1 MRLRPVPRCQAPAV
15 SCVQTSVRRAWPS
28 PVAGGSSGRGS
39 VRRPSACRVRALG
52 AQRRLGREPAV
63 VGGWR
68 VRAWTGPVQGGLPS
82 PQQSCHPPRAPA
94 RGDPGARKAGAL
106 PPSHHGPQALP
117 QGRTGEPA
125 LRQEER
131 SSACTGPAEK
141 PGWHGL
147 CAEQGARRAGRRLLR
162 PVTPVRVNT
171 SDRPA
176 VCAGCLLK
184 PGCVCPEHFSSAHR
198 DWQGHGRTDRRPPT
212 PPPARGPRTRP
223 TPGLGEQAAARA
235 PRAPL
240 LLLSWLRQPGGR

>member
-1 MRLRPVPRCQAPAV
+1 MLGLPLWREAPRGEAVCADRAPAV
-15 SCVQTSVRRAWPS
+15 CGRWAHRGGWDVSPPS
-28 PVAGGSSGRGS
+28 WAGGVSEPGRA
-39 VRRPSACRVRALG
+39 PS
-52 AQRRLGREPAV
+52 REAS
-63 VGGWR
+63 
-68 VRAWTGPVQGGLPS
+68 PS

-106 PPSHHGPQALP
+106 PPSHRGPQALP

-131 SSACTGPAEK
+131 SSAHTGPAEK

-184 PGCVCPEHFSSAHR
+184 AGCVCPEHFSSAHR

-223 TPGLGEQAAARA
+223 APGLGEQAAARA